1 MTNTN
6 KACWLVLT
14 ALFFAANATAKTCTW
29 TVQGGNWADSANWAD
44 GAVPEDG
51 DSVEFAGSGGG
62 GFIQLQGGATAA
74 LAGIL
79 NADSSS
85 GWSLTDGTVN
95 WADGTVVFENAAN
108 FKIYAQLASS
118 DTTTFVKRGAGSLFL
133 YATNTALRCAFV
145 VEGGR
150 ILPVDDLSFGGVP
163 ETLRADAI
171 TLRGGAL
178 FNGDA
183 GNLVTIAPT
192 RGVTVDGL
200 GYFAGRAPDTLVV
213 ASPITGNG
221 DVCVLQQSGAVRFD
235 AANTYTGET
244 VLGDTQHPFKFGPD
258 LNFSV
263 GADGALPATTR
274 LRSVIGGAR
283 LSLDGTMQ
291 RIAGLD
297 GGAKLA
303 VNGPGTLRFGAADDG
318 ALSLTNVSLAADA
331 ALVYAGAGVL
341 DVKLSSAVTGTTFR
355 LDSGT
360 LALNAANAL
369 GTATLSLYD
378 GAAVTVGTG
387 VLRNLLVLDGA
398 ASVTATEA
406 VRFAEGVSG
415 GTTLTL
421 AGDQAYTF
429 GTADGI
435 LRPLDATPSPQG
447 ASTVTLDGWLATTQ
461 DVSSFAKTADC
472 VVFTTLTPGDQTVGA
487 GESIGIVSTSQ
498 TGMGGENIVV
508 AGGTVAFAAE
518 DTLAAAYAITVS
530 GNGVLA
536 FGGPGTNDFS
546 NATFTGSGTVR
557 LMNGTTVLKG
567 GFASFAISGEGGD
580 LYVPEG
586 ETLTL
591 AAASGRINKTG
602 PGTLVFAGTSDN
614 NCTLVVVEGTT
625 RLSAS
630 ASAVAVNHAVVE
642 EGALLVLDGDEQ
654 IANDAHLT
662 VRGTFDLNGH
672 TETVQNFG
680 NAPTSGGSISS
691 RRDASAAAIVNT
703 SAEAATLATRDENAF
718 FGRVTESPG
727 AITIRAGGNMTM
739 FAGPA
744 GTVGPSKIE
753 TGGAGRSLSYTRW
766 SQFCFYFHA
775 PRGDGQTFAL
785 SEIQLTYK
793 GVPIPLSSIYSESIT
808 GNSLL
813 SKAHPYAH
821 LVDGFSSTYWE
832 ADAGTNVYVIIYVRD
847 YQRVDGYRFAAS
859 GTTLRTPKSWD
870 VYAFR
875 AAPIGWMRLDSRR
888 DERAIGAQDGG
899 SWASNFGSN
908 LSTNY
913 LFRTSEFIG
922 EPITADTAFELTGST
937 TTAEPGIR
945 VSSLEPF
952 FAGKV
957 SGFRNIRLED
967 GSAFAPADLTEW
979 TGNFIFQG
987 VGSRDRMCR
996 ILLSS
1001 ERGGPAEQVVRYT
1014 ATNANVSV
1022 ENVGTQPVSVLLNDD
1037 SPDTPLYGRLADGNG
1052 PLGLVKSGS
1061 GTRTVETQDAAY
1073 TGPTV
1078 VHAGTLKVAGPLAS
1092 GASVTAHY
1100 LRIVPTQVKGGVG
1113 WADNNMYNWGM
1124 NEFQLLDGSGNVV
1137 PWPSD
1142 KQLTADNNGAG
1153 ANTFAN
1159 LVDGNITTR
1168 CIVKNVDSSKT
1179 SPVLPPVTISSVT
1192 GFTFSGYRWYTPHQ
1206 NVVDE
1211 NRTPVALEIEVS
1223 DDGTNWTTVD
1233 VRNVPWV
1240 ADETSYANG
1249 KPGILRGPY
1258 GLFGSSSGVSPL
1270 YTIPSAFFADTT
1282 ARSTRAPALKA
1293 RHFRFTPH
1301 ATWDPASDVNA
1312 YGWQVSEFSL
1322 YRDGERV
1329 DWPAGATPVLRG
1341 GEMHT
1346 VNGSALSKF
1355 CDNVITGGT
1364 DNATLHRCFVRTMP
1378 SYVTVDAG
1386 EELTFDAYTFFSA
1399 AGGCNWQR
1407 IPTAWTLAVSTNG
1420 TDWCDIDSRVVSP
1433 STLSQAYYA
1442 QQGMY
1447 SVGNVY
1453 PLLDATTARDSLGDE
1468 SPVTIDSGATLEI
1481 AADYEK
1487 FGTLSGAGTLRLRP
1501 GATAE
1506 INALP
1511 SPAEF
1516 SGTVSGAGTLVV
1528 SGVATQAFNNATL
1541 SGVETLEVDGGV
1553 VTGTASASG
1562 ALSVAFGGGTWFGE
1576 LATGGAL
1583 TVTGAPV
1590 IGLPSDPG
1598 AAFRKTLFTYTSID
1612 ATSAAAL
1619 AAATF
1624 DTSVELPKNLKP
1636 HVNVGATACVLT
1648 VTADGTMVIFR

>member
-29 TVQGGNWADSANWAD
+29 TVQGGNWADLANWAD
-44 GAVPEDG
+44 GAVPDDG
-51 DSVEFAGSGGG
+51 DSVELVGTGGG
-62 GFIQLQGGATAA
+62 GVIQLQGGATAA

-79 NADSSS
+79 NADSNS

-95 WADGTVVFENAAN
+95 WADGTVVLENAGN
-108 FKIYAQLASS
+108 FKIYAQLASF

-150 ILPVDDLSFGGVP
+150 ILPVDDLSFGVVP

-221 DVCVLQQSGAVRFD
+221 DVCVLQQSGAVRFA

-244 VLGDTQHPFKFGPD
+244 VLGDAQHPFRFGPD

-274 LRSVIGGAR
+274 LRSVVKGAR
-283 LSLDGTMQ
+283 LSLDGTTQ

-318 ALSLTNVSLAADA
+318 ALSLTNVSLAADVTLA
-331 ALVYAGAGVL
+331 YAGAGVL

-447 ASTVTLDGWLATTQ
+447 TSTVTLDGWLATTQ

-472 VVFTTLTPGDQTVGA
+472 VVFTTLTPGDQSVGA

-498 TGMGGENIVV
+498 TGTGGENIAV
-508 AGGTVAFAAE
+508 AGGTVAFVAE
-518 DTLAAAYAITVS
+518 DTLAASYGITVS
-530 GNGVLA
+530 DNGVLA

-546 NATFTGSGTVR
+546 NATFAGSGTVR
-557 LMNGTTVLKG
+557 LMNGTTVLQG
-567 GFASFAISGEGGD
+567 GFTSFAISGEGGE

-586 ETLTL
+586 ETVTI
-591 AAASGRINKTG
+591 AAASGAIGKTG
-602 PGTLVFAGTSDN
+602 PGALVFAGTSDN
-614 NCTLVVVEGTT
+614 SCTLVVKEGTV
-625 RLSAS
+625 RLA
-630 ASAVAVNHAVVE
+630 ASAVAVNSVTVE
-642 EGALLVLDGDEQ
+642 AGATLVLDGDEQ
-654 IANDAHLT
+654 IANNAHVT

-691 RRDASAAAIVNT
+691 RRDASTAAIVNT
-703 SAEAATLATRDENAF
+703 SAEAATLATSSENAF

-727 AITIRAGGNMTM
+727 AITIRAGGNMTL

-766 SQFCFYFHA
+766 STYLFYFHA
-775 PRGDGQTFAL
+775 PRRAGQTFAL
-785 SEIQLTYK
+785 SEIQLTRG
-793 GVPIPLSSIYSESIT
+793 GVPIPLSSYGTADGSSRLSADHSYS
-808 GNSLL
+808 
-813 SKAHPYAH
+813 H
-821 LVDGFSSTYWE
+821 LFDGRSDTYWE
-832 ADAGTNVYVIIYVRD
+832 AADISNVYVSVTVPGYDSI
-847 YQRVDGYRFAAS
+847 DGYRFAS
-859 GTTLRTPKSWD
+859 TGSTLRAPKDWD
-870 VYAFR
+870 VYVFR
-875 AAPIGWMRLDSRR
+875 ASPIGLVRIDSRR
-888 DERAIGAQDGG
+888 NEKAIGAQDGW
-899 SWASNFGSN
+899 SSNFGQN

-913 LFRTSEFIG
+913 LFSQSGFIG
-922 EPITADTAFELTGST
+922 EPIVASTEYELNGSQT
-937 TTAEPGIR
+937 EPGMRI
-945 VSSLEPF
+945 SSLEPF
-952 FAGKV
+952 LAGKV
-957 SGFRNIRLED
+957 SGTRNIRLED
-967 GSAFAPADLTEW
+967 GSAFAPADLRDW
-979 TGNFIFQG
+979 TGKFLFQN
-987 VGSRDRMCR
+987 VGSRDRMAR

-1001 ERGGPAEQVVRYT
+1001 ERGGPAEQVVRIT
-1014 ATNANVSV
+1014 ETNANVSV
-1022 ENVGTQPVSVLLNDD
+1022 ENAGTQPVAVLLDD
-1037 SPDTPLYGRLADGNG
+1037 DYPSDAPLYGRLADGNG
-1052 PLGLVKSGS
+1052 PLGLVKRGT
-1061 GTRTVETQDAAY
+1061 GTRTLETQDAAY
-1073 TGPTV
+1073 TGPTE
-1078 VHAGTLKVAGPLAS
+1078 VHAGTLKVVGPLAS
-1092 GASVTAHY
+1092 GAGVTARY
-1100 LRIVPTQVKGGVG
+1100 LRIHPTKNNAG
-1113 WADNNMYNWGM
+1113 WDSNGFNWGM
-1124 NEFQLLDGSGNVV
+1124 NDFQLLDANGERIAFPSGTA
-1137 PWPSD
+1137 
-1142 KQLTADNNGAG
+1142 LTAENGFLSTSPG
-1153 ANTFAN
+1153 AN
-1159 LVDGNITTR
+1159 LIDGNIANR
-1168 CIVKNVDSSKT
+1168 CLVSNTAAEKT
-1179 SPVLPPVTISSVT
+1179 EKKGYCSWVVIDMKSSVT
-1192 GFTFSGYRWYTPHQ
+1192 FHGYRWYTAHTNSADQ
-1206 NVVDE
+1206 NRV
-1211 NRTPVALEIEVS
+1211 PVKWTIEVS
-1223 DDGTNWTTVD
+1223 DDGETWTTVD
-1233 VRNVPWV
+1233 TGDAPYTLAYGTGN
-1240 ADETSYANG
+1240 NG
-1249 KPGILRGPY
+1249 YPRGPY
-1258 GLFGSSSGVSPL
+1258 GLRGESTGASPL
-1270 YTIPSAFFADTT
+1270 YTIPEAFFADVT

-1301 ATWDPASDVNA
+1301 ATWNPTAEQNA

-1322 YRDGERV
+1322 YRDGARV
-1329 DWPAGATPVLRG
+1329 DWPTGATPRQIG
-1341 GEMHT
+1341 GVVHNL
-1346 VNGSALSKF
+1346 NGSALSKF
-1355 CDNVITGGT
+1355 CDNVITGGL
-1364 DNATLHRCFVRTMP
+1364 DNADLHRCFVTKMP
-1378 SYVTVDAG
+1378 SCVTVDAG

-1420 TDWCDIDSRVVSP
+1420 TDWCDVDSRVVSP
-1433 STLSQAYYA
+1433 STLSQANYA

-1453 PLLDATTARDSLGDE
+1453 PLLSATAARNSIGDE
-1468 SPVTIDSGATLEI
+1468 SPVMIDSGATLAI
-1481 AADYEK
+1481 AAAYEK
-1487 FGTLSGAGTLRLRP
+1487 FGTLSGAGTLELVN

-1506 INALP
+1506 INAMP
-1511 SPAEF
+1511 TNGVF
-1516 SGTVSGAGTLVV
+1516 SGTVSGSGTLVV
-1528 SGVATQAFNNATL
+1528 SGVATQAFDTAKL
-1541 SGVETLEVDGGV
+1541 SGVTTLELNGGV
-1553 VTGTASASG
+1553 VTGTVSAPG
-1562 ALSVAFGGGTWFGE
+1562 ALAVSFGGGTWFGE
-1576 LATGGAL
+1576 LSAGGAL

-1624 DTSVELPKNLKP
+1624 DSSVELPKGLKP
-1636 HVNVGATACVLT
+1636 RVSVDATSCVLT